1 MKYKTLLIHRMP
13 KIFPTHWWE
22 TTMYGKADSRPFE
35 EMGIFNHFLKEGYNK
50 ISRLDL
56 KQTNV
61 L

>member
-1 MKYKTLLIHRMP
+1 MKYKTLLIHRIP

-22 TTMYGKADSRPFE
+22 TTTYGKTDSRSFE
-35 EMGIFNHFLKEGYNK
+35 EMGIFNHFLKEGYNN